1 MKWTEGQQQAILEKG
16 KNMLVAASAGSG
28 KTAVLVERIRRMVME
43 ERVPLESLLVV
54 TFTNKAATEMKEKII
69 ASLSEEI
76 ARNPENSSFLR
87 QQLNSMYRA
96 NICTFHAFALSVIR
110 RYYYI
115 IGAEPGFQVSD
126 EAANRIMKADAADR
140 LFEERFQQDPQSF
153 AAFLDRYSKGRS
165 FDGVKQMIIG
175 AYEKVMSVPEPE
187 AFLDACCT
195 APLPAE
201 EQFAESPIGMMVMR
215 EMEVRF
221 AAALEGYRGVR
232 LMLLDHALEKLAA
245 KEQQEIE
252 YAELLLRAAENKDL
266 DAVARYLS
274 EPVSIRLVASKEEKE
289 DYSEIKD
296 SVKQLRN
303 RAGKYIHSVRSDYFA
318 YGWEQY
324 LSELSETAEY
334 TAYFCELIR
343 HFGRLYAEEK
353 REKKQIDFSDI
364 EHMALD
370 ILKEESVA
378 AEYRKQLSYIYID
391 EYQDSNLIQEA
402 LIDRI
407 RREDNLF
414 MVGDVK
420 QSIYKFRLA
429 EPEIFLQKYERYR
442 RGEEEKSIKVDLN
455 VNFRSK
461 REVID
466 SINGIFF
473 ASMKGYDEDA
483 ALHAGICTAET
494 EASAGLPTELHLL
507 YNDEPE
513 DGLPEEI
520 AEMKSTEREAHIAA
534 DLIQQAVG
542 TPIYDVKK
550 ERWRPLEKRDIVIL
564 MRGVRNTAEVYQKVL
579 SERDIPCYM
588 DENDGYFDTIEIET
602 FLNLL
607 KVIDNSRQDVPLI
620 SVLYSPIFGFSAEEL
635 AIIRAEWKKGAFY
648 KAFEHFTDVSLD
660 SQREYFEPLRRKC
673 RQVRETIRR
682 FSSCAAWMPLSEFL
696 WTLMQETGYYAYA
709 GGLPAG
715 KQRQANLR
723 TLADRAAS
731 FTEGRS
737 GSIYDFLRYIENLRQ
752 RGVPTG
758 QTKLLS
764 EKDDVV
770 RIMTIHKSKGLEYP
784 MVILAGLGKRFNY
797 SKDRGMATIHKD
809 IGIGLDFVN
818 PELHLRKKTLLQKL
832 IASEMDR
839 EAAEEELRI
848 LYVGCTRAM
857 DKLVLLGS
865 SRKKEAELS
874 VFEYMDSKD
883 LLAASSYLD
892 IVLPAVWR
900 QSPAETGKIQTVLH
914 GVSELAEGAALEKNE
929 VTEELLDQISKYDG
943 DPASEAFYREID
955 RRFRYRY
962 PYEKELEMKSKYSV
976 TELSDS
982 MNKAGMSD
990 VEADGA
996 SGGFVPKFSS
1006 EGLLPNFAA
1015 GASKL
1020 TAAQIGTAYHS
1031 VLEHLNFLE
1040 LAERIIFKTEQ
1051 SQEDM
1056 SNRQEAEAYVRKL
1069 LVEMTEKEILL
1080 PEEAEAVSPDRI
1092 AVLICSNLGRRMM
1105 RAARSGALKREL
1117 PFTMKKEYEGA
1128 EILVQGMIDC
1138 LFEEER
1144 EDGKRI
1150 TVLVDYKTGAAE
1162 GEIAEQHFR
1171 ERYHG
1176 QIELYREA
1184 IRKAKGTEPE
1194 EAYLWLISSGRLISM

>member
-1 MKWTEGQQQAILEKG
+1 MKWTEGQQEAILKKG

-43 ERVPLESLLVV
+43 EQVPLESLLVV
-54 TFTNKAATEMKEKII
+54 TFTNKAAAEMKEKIV

-76 ARNPENSSFLR
+76 AKNPEDSSFLR

-96 NICTFHAFALSVIR
+96 NICTFHAFALSIIR

-126 EAANRIMKADAADR
+126 EAANEIMKADAADR
-140 LFEERFQQDPQSF
+140 LFEERFQQDPQPF

-165 FDGVKQMIIG
+165 FDGVKKMIIG
-175 AYEKVMSVPEPE
+175 AYEKAMSVPEPE
-187 AFLDACCT
+187 IFLKDCGT
-195 APLPAE
+195 PQIP
-201 EQFAESPIGMMVMR
+201 GKD
-215 EMEVRF
+215 RF
-221 AAALEGYRGVR
+221 ADSSVGRMVLQEIEIRFTAALEGYRGVYR
-232 LMLLDHALEKLAA
+232 MLLDHALEKLAA
-245 KEQQEIE
+245 KEKQEME
-252 YAELLLRAAENKDL
+252 YAEALLRATESKDL
-266 DAVARYLS
+266 DAVARLLA
-274 EPVSIRLVASKEEKE
+274 EPVSSRLAASKEEKE
-289 DYSEIKD
+289 CYSEIKD
-296 SVKQLRN
+296 SVKQLRA
-303 RAGKYIHSVRSDYFA
+303 RAGKYIRSVRSDFFA
-318 YGWEQY
+318 YGWELY
-324 LSELSETAEY
+324 LEELSETAGY
-334 TAYFCELIR
+334 TAYFCDLIR

-353 REKKQIDFSDI
+353 KEKKQIDFSDI
-364 EHMALD
+364 EHMALE

-378 AEYRKQLSYIYID
+378 AEYRNQLSYIYID

-429 EPEIFLQKYERYR
+429 EPEIFLGKYERYR
-442 RGEEEKSIKVDLN
+442 RGEEEKSVKVDLN

-461 REVID
+461 QEVID
-466 SINGIFF
+466 SINGVFF
-473 ASMKGYDEDA
+473 ASMKGYDEEA
-483 ALHAGICTAET
+483 ALHAGIRTAEP
-494 EASAGLPTELHLL
+494 EASSGLPTELHLL
-507 YNDEPE
+507 YDDESGE
-513 DGLPEEI
+513 ELPDEI
-520 AEMKSTEREAHIAA
+520 AEMKNTEREAHIAA
-534 DLIQQAVG
+534 DLIRKAVG
-542 TPIYDVKK
+542 TPVYDVKK
-550 ERWRPLEKRDIVIL
+550 ELWRPLEKRDIVIL
-564 MRGVRNTAEVYQKVL
+564 MRGVRNTAEVYQEVL
-579 SERDIPCYM
+579 SEKDIPCYM

-620 SVLYSPIFGFSAEEL
+620 SALYSPIFGFSAEEL
-635 AIIRAEWKKGAFY
+635 AMIRAEWKRGAFY
-648 KAFEHFTDVSLD
+648 KAFERFADTSLA
-660 SQREYFEPLRRKC
+660 SGPEECGSLRRKC
-673 RQVRETIRR
+673 RKVRESIRR
-682 FSSCAAWMPLSEFL
+682 FSSCAAWMPLSDFL
-696 WTLMQETGYYAYA
+696 WMLMQETGYYTYA

-752 RGVPTG
+752 RRVPTG

-764 EKDDVV
+764 ENDDVV

-797 SKDRGMATIHKD
+797 SKDRGMALLHKD

-818 PELHLRKKTLLQKL
+818 PEQHLRKKTLLQKL
-832 IASEMDR
+832 IAAKMDR

-857 DKLVLLGS
+857 DKLVLLGT
-865 SRKKEAELS
+865 SRKKEGELS
-874 VFEYMDSKD
+874 VYEYMDPKD

-892 IVLPAVWR
+892 IVMPAVWK
-900 QSPAETGKIQTVLH
+900 QPSAETGRIRTVLH
-914 GVSELAEGAALEKNE
+914 GARELAESAASQKNE
-929 VTEELLDQISKYDG
+929 VTEELLYQISKYEEN
-943 DPASEAFYREID
+943 PVSEAFYHEID

-982 MNKAGMSD
+982 QYTANLP
-990 VEADGA
+990 E
-996 SGGFVPKFSS
+996 SS
-1006 EGLLPNFAA
+1006 EALKPSKPFALEISSGSLLPNFAA
-1015 GASKL
+1015 GTRKL
-1020 TAAQIGTAYHS
+1020 TSAQIGTAYHS
-1031 VLEHLNFLE
+1031 VLEHLDFSKKDF
-1040 LAERIIFKTEQ
+1040 AG
-1051 SQEDM
+1051 
-1056 SNRQEAEAYVRKL
+1056 RQEAEEYVRGL
-1069 LVEMTEKEILL
+1069 LTEMTEKEILL

-1194 EAYLWLISSGRLISM
+1194 EAYLWLISSGRLISMQ